1 MTWCAC
7 LRCGEQKGEGSFGQV
22 ALDSVNMTFI
32 LIVVSSNTAQDIRK
46 FELIETLDA
55 NVYYL
60 LVQNQK

>member
-1 MTWCAC
+1 MKLSTAV
-7 LRCGEQKGEGSFGQV
+7 SI
-22 ALDSVNMTFI
+22 SV
-32 LIVVSSNTAQDIRK
+32 SNTAQDIRK